1 MTELL
6 NDPALTPSL
15 IGFLIGVVFTSIF
28 AAIRGKLSRSVAL
41 AKEKVAEEK
50 LAAFQSKTSA
60 LENEISTLRSSETR
74 FLKHQGEL
82 EALAK
87 ADIER
92 REEMKNFF
100 DTTQATLKDELKKQK
115 LTLKEA
121 IKEIQLAQITRV
133 APAAQPGFGASAPS
147 AMKPAPVTQATPQDD
162 RDFVPLQNP
171 TPEAPAENQFE
182 GFAPDPS
189 IAKAESAA
197 NTLRAALEEG
207 NL

>member
-15 IGFLIGVVFTSIF
+15 IGFLVGVVFTSVF
-28 AAIRGKLSRSVAL
+28 AAIKGKIGRSVAL

-50 LAAFQSKTSA
+50 LSAFQSKTSA

-74 FLKHQGEL
+74 FLKHQAEL

-87 ADIER
+87 SDLER
-92 REEMKNFF
+92 REEMKNFL
-100 DTTQATLKDELKKQK
+100 DSTQATLTAELKRQEMV
-115 LTLKEA
+115 LKEA
-121 IKEIQLAQITRV
+121 INKNQGTLGLQK
-133 APAAQPGFGASAPS
+133 GFGAPS
-147 AMKPAPVTQATPQDD
+147 ARAAKPAPQTGLEDD

-171 TPEAPAENQFE
+171 AGEGPGENQFE
-182 GFAPDPS
+182 GFATDPS

-197 NTLRAALEEG
+197 NSLRAAIEEG

>member
-15 IGFLIGVVFTSIF
+15 IGFLVGVVFTSIF
-28 AAIRGKLSRSVAL
+28 AAIKGKIGRSVAL
-41 AKEKVAEEK
+41 AKEKVTEEK
-50 LAAFQSKTSA
+50 LTAFQSKTSA
-60 LENEISTLRSSETR
+60 LENEISSLRSSETR

-82 EALAK
+82 EALTK
-87 ADIER
+87 ADKER
-92 REEMKNFF
+92 RGEMKNFL
-100 DTTQATLKDELKKQK
+100 DSTQATLTAELKRQEMV
-115 LTLKEA
+115 LKEV
-121 IKEIQLAQITRV
+121 INKSQVVSGAQ
-133 APAAQPGFGASAPS
+133 AGFGAPS
-147 AMKPAPVTQATPQDD
+147 ARAAKPAPQTGLEDD

-171 TPEAPAENQFE
+171 AGEGPAENQFE

-197 NTLRAALEEG
+197 NSLRAAIEEG

>member
-15 IGFLIGVVFTSIF
+15 IGFLVGVVFTSIF
-28 AAIRGKLSRSVAL
+28 AAIKGKIGRSVAL
-41 AKEKVAEEK
+41 AKEKVTEEK
-50 LAAFQSKTSA
+50 LSAFQSKTSA

-74 FLKHQGEL
+74 FLKHQAEL
-82 EALAK
+82 EALAQS
-87 ADIER
+87 DLER
-92 REEMKNFF
+92 REEMKNFL
-100 DTTQATLKDELKKQK
+100 DSTQATLTAELKRQEMV
-115 LTLKEA
+115 LKEVINKSPIA
-121 IKEIQLAQITRV
+121 QGALGIQT
-133 APAAQPGFGASAPS
+133 GFGAPS
-147 AMKPAPVTQATPQDD
+147 VRAAKPAPQTGLEDD

-171 TPEAPAENQFE
+171 AGEGPAENQFE

-197 NTLRAALEEG
+197 NSLRAAIEEG

>member
-15 IGFLIGVVFTSIF
+15 IGFLVGVVFTSVF
-28 AAIRGKLSRSVAL
+28 AAMKGKIGRSVAL
-41 AKEKVAEEK
+41 AKEKVTEEK
-50 LAAFQSKTSA
+50 LSAFQSKTSA

-74 FLKHQGEL
+74 FLKHQAEL

-87 ADIER
+87 SDLER
-92 REEMKNFF
+92 REEMKNFL
-100 DTTQATLKDELKKQK
+100 DSTQATLTAELKRQEMV
-115 LTLKEA
+115 LKEA
-121 IKEIQLAQITRV
+121 INKNQGAPGIQT
-133 APAAQPGFGASAPS
+133 GFGAPS
-147 AMKPAPVTQATPQDD
+147 ARAAKPAPQTGLEDD

-171 TPEAPAENQFE
+171 AGEGPAENQFE

-197 NTLRAALEEG
+197 NSLRAAIEEG

>member
-15 IGFLIGVVFTSIF
+15 IGFLVGVVFTSIF
-28 AAIRGKLSRSVAL
+28 AAIKGKIGRSVAL
-41 AKEKVAEEK
+41 AKAKVAEEK

-74 FLKHQGEL
+74 FVKHQGEL
-82 EALAK
+82 EALKK
-87 ADIER
+87 ADNER
-92 REEMKNFF
+92 REEMKNFL
-100 DTTQATLKDELKKQK
+100 DRTQATLTDELKRQEMVI
-115 LTLKEA
+115 KEA
-121 IKEIQLAQITRV
+121 INKSQIAQSAPGV
-133 APAAQPGFGASAPS
+133 QAGFSAPAAPAT
-147 AMKPAPVTQATPQDD
+147 KPAPQTGLQDD

-171 TPEAPAENQFE
+171 AGEGPAENQFE

-197 NTLRAALEEG
+197 NSLRAAIEEG

>member
-15 IGFLIGVVFTSIF
+15 IGFLVGVVFTSVF
-28 AAIRGKLSRSVAL
+28 AAIKGKIGRSVAL
-41 AKEKVAEEK
+41 AKEKVTEEK
-50 LAAFQSKTSA
+50 LSAFQSKTSA
-60 LENEISTLRSSETR
+60 LENEISSLRSSENR

-82 EALAK
+82 EALTK
-87 ADIER
+87 ADNER
-92 REEMKNFF
+92 RGEMKNFL
-100 DTTQATLKDELKKQK
+100 DSTQATLRDELKRQEMV
-115 LTLKEA
+115 LKEA
-121 IKEIQLAQITRV
+121 INKSQISRVPLGAQ
-133 APAAQPGFGASAPS
+133 AGFDTPTASATT
-147 AMKPAPVTQATPQDD
+147 PAPQTGLQDD

-171 TPEAPAENQFE
+171 TGEAPAENQFE

-197 NTLRAALEEG
+197 NALRAAIEEG

>member
-15 IGFLIGVVFTSIF
+15 IGFLVGVVFTSIF
-28 AAIRGKLSRSVAL
+28 AAMKGKIARSVAL
-41 AKEKVAEEK
+41 AKEKVTEEK

-74 FLKHQGEL
+74 FVKHQGEL
-82 EALAK
+82 EALTK
-87 ADIER
+87 ADKER
-92 REEMKNFF
+92 REEMKNFL
-100 DTTQATLKDELKKQK
+100 DRTQATLTDELKRQEMV
-115 LTLKEA
+115 LKEA
-121 IKEIQLAQITRV
+121 INKSQIARAKPSV
-133 APAAQPGFGASAPS
+133 QAGFSAPAAPAT
-147 AMKPAPVTQATPQDD
+147 KPAPQTGLQDD

-171 TPEAPAENQFE
+171 AGEGPAENQFE

-197 NTLRAALEEG
+197 NSLRAAIEEG

>member
-15 IGFLIGVVFTSIF
+15 IGFLVGVVFTSVF
-28 AAIRGKLSRSVAL
+28 AAIKGKIGRSVAL
-41 AKEKVAEEK
+41 AKEKVTEEK
-50 LAAFQSKTSA
+50 LSAFQSKTSA

-74 FLKHQGEL
+74 FLKHQAEL

-87 ADIER
+87 SDLER
-92 REEMKNFF
+92 REEMKNFL
-100 DTTQATLKDELKKQK
+100 DSTQATLTAELKRQEMA
-115 LTLKEA
+115 LKEA
-121 IKEIQLAQITRV
+121 INKNQG
-133 APAAQPGFGASAPS
+133 APGVQTGFGAPS
-147 AMKPAPVTQATPQDD
+147 ARAAKPAPQIGLEDD

-171 TPEAPAENQFE
+171 AGEGPAENQFE

-197 NTLRAALEEG
+197 NSLRAAIEEG

>member
-15 IGFLIGVVFTSIF
+15 IGFLVGVVFTSIF
-28 AAIRGKLSRSVAL
+28 AAMKGKIARSVAL
-41 AKEKVAEEK
+41 AKEKVTEEK

-74 FLKHQGEL
+74 FVKHQGEL
-82 EALAK
+82 EALTK
-87 ADIER
+87 ADKER
-92 REEMKNFF
+92 REEMKNFL
-100 DTTQATLKDELKKQK
+100 DRTQATLTDELKRQEMV
-115 LTLKEA
+115 LKEA
-121 IKEIQLAQITRV
+121 INKSQIARATPSV
-133 APAAQPGFGASAPS
+133 QAGFSTPAAPAT
-147 AMKPAPVTQATPQDD
+147 KPAPQTGLQDD

-171 TPEAPAENQFE
+171 AGEGPAENQFE

-197 NTLRAALEEG
+197 NSLRAAIEEG

>member
-15 IGFLIGVVFTSIF
+15 IGFLVGVVFTSVF
-28 AAIRGKLSRSVAL
+28 AAIKGKIGRSVAL
-41 AKEKVAEEK
+41 AKEKVTEEK
-50 LAAFQSKTSA
+50 LSAFQSKTSA

-74 FLKHQGEL
+74 FLKHQAEL
-82 EALAK
+82 EALAQS
-87 ADIER
+87 DLER
-92 REEMKNFF
+92 REEMKNFL
-100 DTTQATLKDELKKQK
+100 DSTQATLTAELKRQEMV
-115 LTLKEA
+115 LKEA
-121 IKEIQLAQITRV
+121 INKSPIAQGTLGV
-133 APAAQPGFGASAPS
+133 QTGFGAPS
-147 AMKPAPVTQATPQDD
+147 ARAAKPAPQTGLEDD

-171 TPEAPAENQFE
+171 AGEGPAENQFE

-197 NTLRAALEEG
+197 NSLRAAIEEG

>member
-28 AAIRGKLSRSVAL
+28 AAMKGKIARSVAL
-41 AKEKVAEEK
+41 AKEKVTEEK

-74 FLKHQGEL
+74 FVKHQGEL
-82 EALAK
+82 EALTK
-87 ADIER
+87 ADKER
-92 REEMKNFF
+92 REEMKNFL
-100 DTTQATLKDELKKQK
+100 DRTQATLTDELKRQEMV
-115 LTLKEA
+115 LKEA
-121 IKEIQLAQITRV
+121 INKSQIARAKPSV
-133 APAAQPGFGASAPS
+133 QAGFSAPAAPAT
-147 AMKPAPVTQATPQDD
+147 KPAPQTGLQDD

-171 TPEAPAENQFE
+171 AGEGPAENQFE

-197 NTLRAALEEG
+197 NSLRAAIEEG

>member
-15 IGFLIGVVFTSIF
+15 IGFLVGVVFTSIF

-41 AKEKVAEEK
+41 AKEKVTEEK
-50 LAAFQSKTSA
+50 LSAFQSKTSA

-74 FLKHQGEL
+74 FLKHQAEL

-87 ADIER
+87 SDLER
-92 REEMKNFF
+92 REEMKNFL
-100 DTTQATLKDELKKQK
+100 DSTQATLTAELKRQEMV
-115 LTLKEA
+115 LKEA
-121 IKEIQLAQITRV
+121 INKNQGAPGIQT
-133 APAAQPGFGASAPS
+133 GFGAPS
-147 AMKPAPVTQATPQDD
+147 ARAAKPAPQTGLEDD

-171 TPEAPAENQFE
+171 AGEGPAENQFE

-197 NTLRAALEEG
+197 NSLRAAIEEG

>member
-15 IGFLIGVVFTSIF
+15 IGFLVGVVFTSIF
-28 AAIRGKLSRSVAL
+28 AAIKGKISRSVAL
-41 AKEKVAEEK
+41 AREKVADEK
-50 LAAFQSKTSA
+50 LTAFQSKTSA
-60 LENEISTLRSSETR
+60 LENEISSLRLSENR

-82 EALAK
+82 EALTK
-87 ADIER
+87 ADKER
-92 REEMKNFF
+92 RGEMKNFL
-100 DTTQATLKDELKKQK
+100 DSTQATLKDELKRQEMV
-115 LTLKEA
+115 LKEA
-121 IKEIQLAQITRV
+121 IKKSQGALGVQAGFGT
-133 APAAQPGFGASAPS
+133 PAAHAT
-147 AMKPAPVTQATPQDD
+147 KPAPQTGLQDD

-171 TPEAPAENQFE
+171 AGETPAENQFE

-197 NTLRAALEEG
+197 NALRAAIEEG

>member
-15 IGFLIGVVFTSIF
+15 IGFLVGVVFTSIF

-41 AKEKVAEEK
+41 AKEKVTEEK
-50 LAAFQSKTSA
+50 LSAFQSKTSA

-74 FLKHQGEL
+74 FLKHQAEL
-82 EALAK
+82 EALAQS
-87 ADIER
+87 DLER
-92 REEMKNFF
+92 REEMKNFL
-100 DTTQATLKDELKKQK
+100 DSTQATLTAELKRQEMV
-115 LTLKEA
+115 LKEA
-121 IKEIQLAQITRV
+121 INKNQGAPGIQT
-133 APAAQPGFGASAPS
+133 GFGAPS
-147 AMKPAPVTQATPQDD
+147 ARAAKPAPQTGLEDD

-171 TPEAPAENQFE
+171 AGEGPEENQFE

-189 IAKAESAA
+189 IEKAESAA
-197 NTLRAALEEG
+197 NSLRAAIEEG

>member
-6 NDPALTPSL
+6 NAPALTPSL
-15 IGFLIGVVFTSIF
+15 IGFLVGVVFTSIF
-28 AAIRGKLSRSVAL
+28 TAIKGKIGRSVAL
-41 AKEKVAEEK
+41 AKEKVTEEK

-82 EALAK
+82 EALTK
-87 ADIER
+87 ADNER
-92 REEMKNFF
+92 REEMKNFL
-100 DTTQATLKDELKKQK
+100 DLTQTTLTDELKRQEMV
-115 LTLKEA
+115 LKEA
-121 IKEIQLAQITRV
+121 INKSRGAPSVQAGFS
-133 APAAQPGFGASAPS
+133 APAARTT
-147 AMKPAPVTQATPQDD
+147 KPASQTGLQDD

-171 TPEAPAENQFE
+171 AGEGPAENQFE

-197 NTLRAALEEG
+197 NSLRAAIEEG

>member
-15 IGFLIGVVFTSIF
+15 IGFLVGVVFTSIF

-82 EALAK
+82 EALTK
-87 ADIER
+87 ANNER
-92 REEMKNFF
+92 REEMKNFL
-100 DTTQATLKDELKKQK
+100 DLTQATLTDELKRQEMV
-115 LTLKEA
+115 LKEA
-121 IKEIQLAQITRV
+121 INKSQIARVTPAIQEGFG
-133 APAAQPGFGASAPS
+133 APAARAT
-147 AMKPAPVTQATPQDD
+147 KPASQTGLQDD

-171 TPEAPAENQFE
+171 AVEGPAENQFE

-197 NTLRAALEEG
+197 NALRAAIEEG

>member
-15 IGFLIGVVFTSIF
+15 IGFLVGVVFTSIF
-28 AAIRGKLSRSVAL
+28 AAIKGKIGRSVAL
-41 AKEKVAEEK
+41 AKAKVAEEK
-50 LAAFQSKTSA
+50 LSAFQSKTSA

-74 FLKHQGEL
+74 FVKHQGEL
-82 EALAK
+82 EALTK
-87 ADIER
+87 ADNER
-92 REEMKNFF
+92 REEMKNFL
-100 DTTQATLKDELKKQK
+100 DRTQATLTDELKRQEMVI
-115 LTLKEA
+115 KEA
-121 IKEIQLAQITRV
+121 INKSQSAPGVQTGFG
-133 APAAQPGFGASAPS
+133 APAARAT
-147 AMKPAPVTQATPQDD
+147 KPAPQTGLQDD

-171 TPEAPAENQFE
+171 AGEGAAENQFE

-197 NTLRAALEEG
+197 NSLRAAIEEG

>member
-15 IGFLIGVVFTSIF
+15 IGFLVGVVFTSIF

-82 EALAK
+82 EALTK
-87 ADIER
+87 ANNER
-92 REEMKNFF
+92 REEMKNFL
-100 DTTQATLKDELKKQK
+100 DLTQATLTDELKRQEMV
-115 LTLKEA
+115 LKEA
-121 IKEIQLAQITRV
+121 INKSQIAQG
-133 APAAQPGFGASAPS
+133 APGVQTGFGAPAVH
-147 AMKPAPVTQATPQDD
+147 ATKPASQTGLQDD
-162 RDFVPLQNP
+162 RDFVPLQN
-171 TPEAPAENQFE
+171 TAGEGPAENQFE

-197 NTLRAALEEG
+197 NSLRAAIEEG

>member
-28 AAIRGKLSRSVAL
+28 TAIKGKIGRSVAL
-41 AKEKVAEEK
+41 AKEKVTEEK

-74 FLKHQGEL
+74 FVKHQGEL
-82 EALAK
+82 EALTK
-87 ADIER
+87 ADKER
-92 REEMKNFF
+92 REEMKNFL
-100 DTTQATLKDELKKQK
+100 DRTQATLTDELKRQEMV
-115 LTLKEA
+115 LKEA
-121 IKEIQLAQITRV
+121 INKSQIARATPSV
-133 APAAQPGFGASAPS
+133 QAGFSAPAARAT
-147 AMKPAPVTQATPQDD
+147 KPASQTGLQDD

-171 TPEAPAENQFE
+171 AGEGPAENQFE

-197 NTLRAALEEG
+197 NSLRAAIEEG

>member
-15 IGFLIGVVFTSIF
+15 IGFLVGVVFTSIF
-28 AAIRGKLSRSVAL
+28 AAMKGKIARSVAL
-41 AKEKVAEEK
+41 AKEKVTEEK
-50 LAAFQSKTSA
+50 LAAFQGKTSA

-74 FLKHQGEL
+74 FVKHQGEL
-82 EALAK
+82 EALTK
-87 ADIER
+87 ADNER
-92 REEMKNFF
+92 REEMKNFL
-100 DTTQATLKDELKKQK
+100 DRTQATLTDELKRQEMV
-115 LTLKEA
+115 LKEA
-121 IKEIQLAQITRV
+121 INKSQIARATPSV
-133 APAAQPGFGASAPS
+133 QAGFSTPAARAT
-147 AMKPAPVTQATPQDD
+147 KPAPQTGLQDD

-171 TPEAPAENQFE
+171 AGEGPAENQFE

-197 NTLRAALEEG
+197 NSLRAAIEEG

>member
-15 IGFLIGVVFTSIF
+15 IGFLAGVVFTPIF
-28 AAIRGKLSRSVAL
+28 AAIKGKISRSVAL
-41 AKEKVAEEK
+41 AKEKVTEEK
-50 LAAFQSKTSA
+50 LTAFQSKTSA
-60 LENEISTLRSSETR
+60 LENEISSLRSSENR

-82 EALAK
+82 EALTK
-87 ADIER
+87 ADKER
-92 REEMKNFF
+92 RGEMKNFL
-100 DTTQATLKDELKKQK
+100 DSTQATLRDELKRQEMV
-115 LTLKEA
+115 LKDA
-121 IKEIQLAQITRV
+121 INKSQA
-133 APAAQPGFGASAPS
+133 APARAT
-147 AMKPAPVTQATPQDD
+147 KPAPQTGLQDD

-171 TPEAPAENQFE
+171 AGETPAENQFE

-197 NTLRAALEEG
+197 NALRAAIEEG

>member
-15 IGFLIGVVFTSIF
+15 IGFLVGVVFTSIF
-28 AAIRGKLSRSVAL
+28 AAIKGKISRSVAL
-41 AKEKVAEEK
+41 AKEKVTEEK
-50 LAAFQSKTSA
+50 LTAFQSKTSA
-60 LENEISTLRSSETR
+60 LENEISSLRSSENR

-82 EALAK
+82 EALTK
-87 ADIER
+87 ADNER
-92 REEMKNFF
+92 RGEMKNFL
-100 DTTQATLKDELKKQK
+100 DSTQATLRDELKRQEMV
-115 LTLKEA
+115 LKEA
-121 IKEIQLAQITRV
+121 INKSQISRV
-133 APAAQPGFGASAPS
+133 PLGAEAGFGTPAAHAT
-147 AMKPAPVTQATPQDD
+147 KPAPQTGLQDD

-171 TPEAPAENQFE
+171 AGETPAENQFE

-197 NTLRAALEEG
+197 NALRAAIEEG

>member
-6 NDPALTPSL
+6 NDPALPPSL
-15 IGFLIGVVFTSIF
+15 IGFLVGVVFTSIF
-28 AAIRGKLSRSVAL
+28 AAIKGKIGRSVAL
-41 AKEKVAEEK
+41 AKEKVTEEK
-50 LAAFQSKTSA
+50 LSAFQSKTSA

-74 FLKHQGEL
+74 FLKHQAEL

-87 ADIER
+87 SDLER
-92 REEMKNFF
+92 REEMKNFL
-100 DTTQATLKDELKKQK
+100 DSTQATLTAELKRQEMV
-115 LTLKEA
+115 LKEA
-121 IKEIQLAQITRV
+121 INKSQVVSGAQ
-133 APAAQPGFGASAPS
+133 AGFGPPAARAT
-147 AMKPAPVTQATPQDD
+147 KPTPQTGLQDD

-171 TPEAPAENQFE
+171 GGEGPSKNQFE

-197 NTLRAALEEG
+197 NALRAAIEEG

>member
-15 IGFLIGVVFTSIF
+15 IGFLVGVVFTSIF
-28 AAIRGKLSRSVAL
+28 AAIKGKIGRSVAL
-41 AKEKVAEEK
+41 AKEKVTEEK
-50 LAAFQSKTSA
+50 LSAFQSKTSA

-74 FLKHQGEL
+74 FLKHQAEL

-87 ADIER
+87 SDLER
-92 REEMKNFF
+92 REEMKNFL
-100 DTTQATLKDELKKQK
+100 DSTQATLTAELKRQEMV
-115 LTLKEA
+115 LKEA
-121 IKEIQLAQITRV
+121 INKNQGAPGIQT
-133 APAAQPGFGASAPS
+133 GFGAPS
-147 AMKPAPVTQATPQDD
+147 ARAAKPAPQTGLEDD

-171 TPEAPAENQFE
+171 AGEGPAENQFE

-197 NTLRAALEEG
+197 NSLRAAIEEG

>member
-15 IGFLIGVVFTSIF
+15 IGFLVGVVFTSVF
-28 AAIRGKLSRSVAL
+28 AAIKGKIGRSVAL
-41 AKEKVAEEK
+41 AKEKVTEEK
-50 LAAFQSKTSA
+50 LSAFQSKTSA

-74 FLKHQGEL
+74 FLKHQAEL

-87 ADIER
+87 SDLER
-92 REEMKNFF
+92 REEMKNFL
-100 DTTQATLKDELKKQK
+100 DSTQATLTAELKRQEMV
-115 LTLKEA
+115 LKEA
-121 IKEIQLAQITRV
+121 INKNQGAPGIQT
-133 APAAQPGFGASAPS
+133 GFGAPS
-147 AMKPAPVTQATPQDD
+147 ARAAKPAPQTGLEDD

-171 TPEAPAENQFE
+171 AGEGPAENQFE

-197 NTLRAALEEG
+197 NSLRAAIEEG

>member
-15 IGFLIGVVFTSIF
+15 IGFLVGVVFTSIF

-74 FLKHQGEL
+74 FLKHQAEL
-82 EALAK
+82 EALAQS
-87 ADIER
+87 DLER
-92 REEMKNFF
+92 REEMKNFL
-100 DTTQATLKDELKKQK
+100 DLTQATLTDELKRQEMV
-115 LTLKEA
+115 LKEA
-121 IKEIQLAQITRV
+121 INKSQIARATPAIQEGFG
-133 APAAQPGFGASAPS
+133 APAARAT
-147 AMKPAPVTQATPQDD
+147 KPASQTGLQDD

-171 TPEAPAENQFE
+171 AGEGPAENQFE

-197 NTLRAALEEG
+197 NSLRAAIEEG

>member
-15 IGFLIGVVFTSIF
+15 IGFLVGVVFTSVF
-28 AAIRGKLSRSVAL
+28 AAIKGKIGRSVAL
-41 AKEKVAEEK
+41 AEEKVTEEK
-50 LAAFQSKTSA
+50 LSAFQSKTSA

-74 FLKHQGEL
+74 FLKHQAEL
-82 EALAK
+82 EALAQS
-87 ADIER
+87 DLER
-92 REEMKNFF
+92 REEMKNFL
-100 DTTQATLKDELKKQK
+100 DSTQATLTAELKRQEMV
-115 LTLKEA
+115 LKEA
-121 IKEIQLAQITRV
+121 INKNQGAPGVQTGFG
-133 APAAQPGFGASAPS
+133 APAALTT
-147 AMKPAPVTQATPQDD
+147 KPAPQTGLEDD

-171 TPEAPAENQFE
+171 AGEGPGENQFE

-197 NTLRAALEEG
+197 NSLRAAIEEG

>member
-15 IGFLIGVVFTSIF
+15 IGFLVGVVCTSIF
-28 AAIRGKLSRSVAL
+28 AAIKGKISRSVAL
-41 AKEKVAEEK
+41 AREKVADEK
-50 LAAFQSKTSA
+50 LTAFQSKTSA
-60 LENEISTLRSSETR
+60 LENEISSLRLSENR

-82 EALAK
+82 EALTK
-87 ADIER
+87 ADKER
-92 REEMKNFF
+92 RGEMKNFL
-100 DTTQATLKDELKKQK
+100 DSTQATLKDELKRQEMV
-115 LTLKEA
+115 LKEA
-121 IKEIQLAQITRV
+121 IKKSQGALGVQAGFGT
-133 APAAQPGFGASAPS
+133 PAAHAT
-147 AMKPAPVTQATPQDD
+147 KPAPQTGLQDD

-171 TPEAPAENQFE
+171 AGETPAENQFE

-197 NTLRAALEEG
+197 NALRAAIEEG

>member
-28 AAIRGKLSRSVAL
+28 AAMKGKIARSVAL
-41 AKEKVAEEK
+41 AKEKVTEEK

-74 FLKHQGEL
+74 FVKHQGEL
-82 EALAK
+82 EALTK
-87 ADIER
+87 ADKER
-92 REEMKNFF
+92 REEMKNFL
-100 DTTQATLKDELKKQK
+100 DRTQATLTDELKRQEMV
-115 LTLKEA
+115 LKEA
-121 IKEIQLAQITRV
+121 INKSQIARATPSV
-133 APAAQPGFGASAPS
+133 QAGFSAPAARAT
-147 AMKPAPVTQATPQDD
+147 KPASQTGLQDD

-171 TPEAPAENQFE
+171 AGEGPAENQFE

-197 NTLRAALEEG
+197 NSLRAAIEEG

>member
-15 IGFLIGVVFTSIF
+15 IGFLVGVVFTSIF
-28 AAIRGKLSRSVAL
+28 AAIKGKLSRSVAL
-41 AKEKVAEEK
+41 AKEKVTEEK
-50 LAAFQSKTSA
+50 LAAFQSKISA

-74 FLKHQGEL
+74 FVKHQGGL
-82 EALAK
+82 EALKK
-87 ADIER
+87 ADNER
-92 REEMKNFF
+92 REEMKNFL
-100 DTTQATLKDELKKQK
+100 DRTQATLTDELKRQEMVI
-115 LTLKEA
+115 KEA
-121 IKEIQLAQITRV
+121 INKSQIARAKPSV
-133 APAAQPGFGASAPS
+133 QAGFSAPAAPAT
-147 AMKPAPVTQATPQDD
+147 KPAPQTGLQDD

-171 TPEAPAENQFE
+171 AGEGPAENQFE

-197 NTLRAALEEG
+197 NSLRAAIEEG

>member
-15 IGFLIGVVFTSIF
+15 IGFLVGVVFTSIF
-28 AAIRGKLSRSVAL
+28 AAIKGKISRSVAL
-41 AKEKVAEEK
+41 AKEKVTEEK
-50 LAAFQSKTSA
+50 LTAFQSKTSA
-60 LENEISTLRSSETR
+60 LENEISSLRSSENR

-82 EALAK
+82 EALTK
-87 ADIER
+87 ADKER
-92 REEMKNFF
+92 RGEMKNFL
-100 DTTQATLKDELKKQK
+100 DSTQATLRDELKRQEMV
-115 LTLKEA
+115 LKEA
-121 IKEIQLAQITRV
+121 INKSQISRV
-133 APAAQPGFGASAPS
+133 PLGAEAGFSTPAARAT
-147 AMKPAPVTQATPQDD
+147 KPAPQTGLQDD

-171 TPEAPAENQFE
+171 AGETPTENQFE

-197 NTLRAALEEG
+197 NALRAAIEEG

>member
-15 IGFLIGVVFTSIF
+15 IGFLVGVVFTSIF
-28 AAIRGKLSRSVAL
+28 TAIKGKIGRSVAL
-41 AKEKVAEEK
+41 AKEKVTEEK

-82 EALAK
+82 EALTK
-87 ADIER
+87 ADNER
-92 REEMKNFF
+92 REEMKNFL
-100 DTTQATLKDELKKQK
+100 DLTQTTLTDELKRQEMV
-115 LTLKEA
+115 LKEA
-121 IKEIQLAQITRV
+121 INKSRGAPSVQAGFS
-133 APAAQPGFGASAPS
+133 APAARAT
-147 AMKPAPVTQATPQDD
+147 KPAPQTGLQDD

-171 TPEAPAENQFE
+171 AGEGPAENQFE

-197 NTLRAALEEG
+197 NSLRAAIEEG

>member
-15 IGFLIGVVFTSIF
+15 IGFLVGVVFTSIF
-28 AAIRGKLSRSVAL
+28 AAIKGKIGRSVAL
-41 AKEKVAEEK
+41 AKEKVTEEK
-50 LAAFQSKTSA
+50 LSAFQSKTSA

-74 FLKHQGEL
+74 FLKHQAEL
-82 EALAK
+82 EALAQS
-87 ADIER
+87 DLER
-92 REEMKNFF
+92 RDEMKNFL
-100 DTTQATLKDELKKQK
+100 DSTQATLTAELKRQEMV
-115 LTLKEA
+115 LKEA
-121 IKEIQLAQITRV
+121 INKNQGAPGIQT
-133 APAAQPGFGASAPS
+133 GFGAPS
-147 AMKPAPVTQATPQDD
+147 ARAAKPAPQTGLEDD

-171 TPEAPAENQFE
+171 AGEGPAENQFE

-197 NTLRAALEEG
+197 NSLRAAIEEG

>member
-28 AAIRGKLSRSVAL
+28 AAMKGKIARSVAL
-41 AKEKVAEEK
+41 AKEKVTEEK

-74 FLKHQGEL
+74 FIKHQGEL
-82 EALAK
+82 EALTK
-87 ADIER
+87 ADKER
-92 REEMKNFF
+92 REEMKNFL
-100 DTTQATLKDELKKQK
+100 DRTQATLTDELKRQEMV
-115 LTLKEA
+115 LKEA
-121 IKEIQLAQITRV
+121 INKSQIARATPSV
-133 APAAQPGFGASAPS
+133 QAGFSAPAAPAT
-147 AMKPAPVTQATPQDD
+147 KPAPQTGLQDD

-171 TPEAPAENQFE
+171 AGEGPAENQFE

-197 NTLRAALEEG
+197 NSLRAAIEEG